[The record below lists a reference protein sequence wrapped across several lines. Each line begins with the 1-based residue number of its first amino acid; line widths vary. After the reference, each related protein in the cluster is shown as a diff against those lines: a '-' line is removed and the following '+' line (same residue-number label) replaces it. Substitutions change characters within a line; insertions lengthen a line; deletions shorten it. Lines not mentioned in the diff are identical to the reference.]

1 MEVIPSLEM
10 PLNGREMPPE
20 AFLVLEGPAIS
31 NNPMSAVAG
40 MPGMPNMMGQ
50 PAMGIPGMGMGP
62 SSAMMQQAAAAQA
75 AAAAAGGAGMM
86 QPAAFPGQPM
96 PQ

>member
-1 MEVIPSLEM
+1 MEVKPSLEM

-40 MPGMPNMMGQ
+40 LPNMM
-50 PAMGIPGMGMGP
+50 MPGMGMGLSP
-62 SSAMMQQAAAAQA
+62 AMMQQAAAAQA